1 MQSGPRNKSESV
13 MPTTP
18 SRASVFLQKV
28 ENLGPAA
35 AYDYIANLAKKSAQT
50 DENEWREFKGGGFLS
65 GLTASSIQ
73 KRQDTDRKLKE
84 IWSECLGAFANSAA
98 VDPPTLG
105 VQIVALTAKG
115 SPSGFVVCYIPQR
128 SGDGFYHLQMSV
140 DLRNRGIASG
150 EDIAIHFVPI
160 NQQSR
165 PFYDSNRWTLE
176 VRSDGFYFRGQTTVH
191 PGDRLPWLSNCTS
204 DVRDWT
210 EPGRPLLFRFRIFAR
225 NTPAHTF
232 LVSFSSA
239 ELGAQPGVAIK
250 REAVS
255 EE

>member
-1 MQSGPRNKSESV
+1 VWSKREYYFRTQDGNRPV
-13 MPTTP
+13 PTAVLRRMFYP
-18 SRASVFLQKV
+18 QNFPFIVPVANASIHL
-28 ENLGPAA
+28 
-35 AYDYIANLAKKSAQT
+35 
-50 DENEWREFKGGGFLS
+50 
-65 GLTASSIQ
+65 
-73 KRQDTDRKLKE
+73 
-84 IWSECLGAFANSAA
+84 
-98 VDPPTLG
+98 
-105 VQIVALTAKG
+105 
-115 SPSGFVVCYIPQR
+115 

-140 DLRNRGIASG
+140 DLRNRGTASG

-176 VRSDGFYFRGQTTVH
+176 VRSDGFYFRCQTTVH

-204 DVRDWT
+204 DARDWT

-225 NTPAHTF
+225 NTPARGF
-232 LVSFSSA
+232 LLSFSSA
-239 ELGAQPGVAIK
+239 ELGAHPGVAIK